1 MEQRK
6 QRERDKDMKTL
17 KKTVGTA
24 ALLLLSLV
32 CLLTVVLGSHQSVL
46 SKPSQLCFSG

>member
-32 CLLTVVLGSHQSVL
+32 CLLTVVL
-46 SKPSQLCFSG
+46 